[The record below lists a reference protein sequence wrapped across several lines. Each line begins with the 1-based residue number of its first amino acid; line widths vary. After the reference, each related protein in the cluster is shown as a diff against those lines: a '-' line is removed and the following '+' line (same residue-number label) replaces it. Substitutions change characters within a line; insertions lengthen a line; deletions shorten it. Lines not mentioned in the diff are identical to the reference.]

1 MIRQVFKI
9 ILLTSTNC
17 LFFITPNEGECQT
30 FEDTRFPCAQGRDES
45 ACFRFLD
52 SIERL
57 NPEDIKKA
65 AGYLTDSI
73 FHALIPL
80 DKHLDS
86 ADFCLLK
93 EAFQQE
99 DVRFFGPR
107 ISLEDAMRIF
117 PFKLDS
123 LAITDSMLG
132 MGLFSFN
139 PDTFAFDAWAVCIGS
154 VHFLERN
161 DLYFFKG
168 DHLIAWHR
176 NYSRYGIELNYFI
189 TADGNPTIYYKENF
203 GSGTGIWH
211 FNYYFYRYSQDSL
224 LPVLN
229 ILENGNLNHWG
240 TPREFWLETFVMNT
254 SPLVFKFVYHTEFVD
269 SSYQRIEMINDSLLV
284 PFLFDAALKR
294 YIGQYPPDFS
304 ESEILTYYL
313 DCPELYFVRVMNR
326 RFRAWLCG
334 NDQQKRGAAIQYL
347 NRLQGN

>member
-52 SIERL
+52 SIERQ

-117 PFKLDS
+117 PFK
-123 LAITDSMLG
+123 
-132 MGLFSFN
+132 
-139 PDTFAFDAWAVCIGS
+139 
-154 VHFLERN
+154 
-161 DLYFFKG
+161 
-168 DHLIAWHR
+168 
-176 NYSRYGIELNYFI
+176 
-189 TADGNPTIYYKENF
+189 
-203 GSGTGIWH
+203 
-211 FNYYFYRYSQDSL
+211 
-224 LPVLN
+224 
-229 ILENGNLNHWG
+229 
-240 TPREFWLETFVMNT
+240 
-254 SPLVFKFVYHTEFVD
+254 
-269 SSYQRIEMINDSLLV
+269 
-284 PFLFDAALKR
+284 
-294 YIGQYPPDFS
+294 
-304 ESEILTYYL
+304 
-313 DCPELYFVRVMNR
+313 
-326 RFRAWLCG
+326 
-334 NDQQKRGAAIQYL
+334 
-347 NRLQGN
+347 